1 MGDQQVI
8 QVLRAYSDYLHVSNL
23 VSDGL
28 RYIGNLIILGLAS
41 LTNVVSDS
49 FRSMYKLLNFWEY
62 SGVESFLRT
71 YNAAIWALAT
81 VAIAWAGLMFIHNKR
96 VDYQEKGNNFL
107 VALLLFLGTTFFMT
121 QATNMVNAGISS
133 KSVDSPVVV
142 SLYKSYITDVYSLDA
157 AGWKHSGT
165 KATLPGVN
173 KQNSINDMGDVKLLN
188 INEKV
193 DTGHWYGGSQ
203 VSSAGNSIL
212 THQLSKNSNGKWEL
226 HNMTG
231 MFKLDDHYYRYSWSP
246 WYLFF
251 SIACVLAVTLITIF
265 KVVKIEM
272 EIGFIGLL
280 TQGIA
285 LTDIDSGKRNRQLIT
300 KLRDSF
306 VVLFL
311 LDVLIQFYSLFL
323 GYLNHAGLTPGT
335 KILAMIGAAL
345 FIIDGPNIIQA
356 IFGIDAG
363 VASMAQSMTNV
374 ILGARGISALGRGAG
389 QAAKGAAK
397 TAGHVAKGGLIAGAG
412 AVGAGVG
419 LLSKPKLPAEK
430 APTAAGNSA
439 TVGSATSGEEPEL
452 ASQPG
457 GGEDAPAMPVSS
469 GGTASSAATPSGK
482 QLGALPFHP
491 PLAAGKGI
499 AAQPGSTSAAAL
511 HAMKGG
517 TGTAPV
523 LPGKSDGLKAPK
535 VTAASMPG
543 AAGEQARSAMAA
555 LQHDQPQA
563 KLQQTLGQRAQAKLM
578 ASPTVQ
584 TMHRVYRQGENSGAL
599 MRESADRITSHPVGH
614 VLDGNPK
621 IGPNINGKE

>member
-62 SGVESFLRT
+62 SGVKSVLRT

-157 AGWKHSGT
+157 VGWKHSGT

-212 THQLSKNSNGKWEL
+212 THQLSKNSNDKWEL

-231 MFKLDDHYYRYSWSP
+231 MFKFDDHYYRYSWSP

-251 SIACVLAVTLITIF
+251 SIGCVLAVTLITIF

-345 FIIDGPNIIQA
+345 FIIDGPNIIQS

-374 ILGARGISALGRGAG
+374 ILGARGIGALGRGAG
-389 QAAKGAAK
+389 RAAKGVAK

-419 LLSKPKLPAEK
+419 LLSKPKLPS
-430 APTAAGNSA
+430 APVPAAPGKDAAG
-439 TVGSATSGEEPEL
+439 GSEAPEL
-452 ASQPG
+452 GAQPG
-457 GGEDAPAMPVSS
+457 GSEDAPEMPASS
-469 GGTASSAATPSGK
+469 GGAATPVASGNG
-482 QLGALPFHP
+482 QQQGAMAYRS
-491 PLAAGKGI
+491 PLAGGGKGI
-499 AAQPGSTSAAAL
+499 DTKPGSASAAAL
-511 HAMKGG
+511 QALKNGS
-517 TGTAPV
+517 GTAPV
-523 LPGKSDGLKAPK
+523 LPGRGDGLKAPK
-535 VTAASMPG
+535 VSAASMPG

-614 VLDGNPK
+614 VLDDNPK

>member
-28 RYIGNLIILGLAS
+28 RYIGNLIILGFAS

-62 SGVESFLRT
+62 SGVKNFLRT

-107 VALLLFLGTTFFMT
+107 VALLLFFGTTFFMT
-121 QATNMVNAGISS
+121 QATNMVNSGISS

-157 AGWKHSGT
+157 AGWKHTGT
-165 KATLPGVN
+165 KATLPNVN

-203 VSSAGNSIL
+203 VSPDGSTIL
-212 THQLSKNSNGKWEL
+212 TRQLSKNHNGKWEL

-251 SIACVLAVTLITIF
+251 SIACVFSVTLITIF
-265 KVVKIEM
+265 KVIKIEM

-374 ILGARGISALGRGAG
+374 LFASRGLGALGRGAG
-389 QAAKGAAK
+389 NLAKGVAK
-397 TAGHVAKGGLIAGAG
+397 TAGKVAKGGLVAGAG
-412 AVGAGVG
+412 AVGAGEG
-419 LLSKPKLPAEK
+419 LLSKPKLPA
-430 APTAAGNSA
+430 APVPAAPGKDA
-439 TVGSATSGEEPEL
+439 VGGGEEPEL
-452 ASQPG
+452 GAQSG
-457 GGEDAPAMPVSS
+457 VSEDAPKMPASS
-469 GGTASSAATPSGK
+469 GGADTPAASPSGK
-482 QLGALPFHP
+482 QLGAMPFHP
-491 PLAAGKGI
+491 PLAGGKGI
-499 AAQPGSTSAAAL
+499 AAKPSSASAAAL
-511 HAMKGG
+511 QALKDGH
-517 TGTAPV
+517 GTAPG
-523 LPGKSDGLKAPK
+523 LPGKGDGLKAPK

-543 AAGEQARSAMAA
+543 TAGKEARSTMAA
-555 LQHDQPQA
+555 LQQDQPQA
-563 KLQQTLGQRAQAKLM
+563 AMQKTLGQRAQAKLM
-578 ASPTVQ
+578 ATPTVQ
-584 TMHRVYRQGENSGAL
+584 ATHRVYRLGENSGAL
-599 MRESADRITSHPVGH
+599 MREDTERITGQSVGH
-614 VLDGNPK
+614 VLDDHPK
-621 IGPNINGKE
+621 ISSNNDGKE